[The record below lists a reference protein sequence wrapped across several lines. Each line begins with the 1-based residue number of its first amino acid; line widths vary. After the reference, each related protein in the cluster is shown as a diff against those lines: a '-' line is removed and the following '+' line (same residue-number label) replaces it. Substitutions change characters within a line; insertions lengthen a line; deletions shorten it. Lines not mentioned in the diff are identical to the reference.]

1 MATPST
7 GTSSKSFDSVMAQ
20 YEKNKQSASGN
31 GKERMSEEDRL
42 KRYFTTILPKN
53 SKGEERHIRILPTKD
68 GSSPFVEVRFHEMF
82 VDGKWVKLYDPAQE
96 GKRSPLNE
104 VRESLLKTGV
114 DSDKELAK
122 DYRSKTFYIVKII
135 DRDNEA
141 DGPKFWRFKYSVKGD
156 GIFDKI
162 VPIYRNKEDIA
173 DPVTGRDL
181 ILSLVLAKAN
191 NGKEYTTINSIL
203 NDDPSALSKDPVQLK
218 AWLDHDLTWSDVYTK
233 KPEDYLEMVA
243 KGETPKWSNDTNG
256 WVAKTQEEDTIVFPI
271 KKSEPPVADPQA
283 GEPPVEEEELPF

>member
-1 MATPST
+1 MANST
-7 GTSSKSFDSVMAQ
+7 STSSKSFDSVMAQ

-31 GKERMSEEDRL
+31 KERMSEEDRL

-53 SKGEERHIRILPTKD
+53 SKGEERRIRILPTKD

-114 DSDKELAK
+114 ESDKELAK
-122 DYRSKTFYIVKII
+122 DYRSKTYYIVKII

-141 DGPKFWRFKYSVKGD
+141 DGPKFWRFKYAVKGD
-156 GIFDKI
+156 GVFDK
-162 VPIYRNKEDIA
+162 VMPIYRNKGDIT
-173 DPVTGRDL
+173 DPETGRDL

-203 NDDPSALSKDPVQLK
+203 NEDPSPLSTNPELVKEWI
-218 AWLDHDLTWSDVYTK
+218 AHELTWSDVYAK

-243 KGETPKWSNDTNG
+243 KGETPKWSNDANG
-256 WVAKTQEEDTIVFPI
+256 WVAKTQEEDTVVFPI
-271 KKSEPPVADPQA
+271 KKTEPPVADPQVD
-283 GEPPVEEEELPF
+283 EPAADEEDLPF